1 MDLCWRSRA
10 FTLALMPPPSSPPPL
25 FPPDPPPNDPATLTS
40 QDAARHRALEIR
52 TRLERLPA
60 TRYIWSLVLLLS
72 LGGWFEYYDLFFTA
86 YVGPGLVRSGLFTS
100 TSAAFFGFNGLASFV
115 AATFAGLL
123 IGTLVFSFAAD
134 RFGRRLIFT
143 TSLLWYTAATLVMA
157 FQPTAHGIVMWRV
170 IAGVGIGVEL
180 VTIDTYVTELMPRQ
194 LRGRAIALS
203 QIVGFT
209 ALPAVALLSWWL
221 VPQQPLGL
229 QGWRWVVLAGS
240 LGAIFVWFIRR
251 GLPESPRWL
260 MAHGKFDEAERITAG
275 MEARV
280 ERDLEREAG
289 SGSPASQPS
298 RTMLV
303 ASRPAETRGNLLELA
318 RPPYRRRT
326 LMLMVFNFFQTI
338 GYYGF
343 ASWVPTLLIATG
355 ITTTSSLQYSF
366 LIALSAP
373 LGPLLAYRIADRI
386 ERKWQ
391 IVFTA
396 ACIAIF
402 GVLFARQR
410 DPVWLITCG
419 VLLTCANNCMSIAFH
434 TYQAELFPTRI
445 RAQAVGFVYSWSRLS
460 AIFTS
465 FLIAFF
471 LRHYG
476 TRGVFAFIAA
486 AMGIVILAIGVFG
499 PRTRGL
505 ALEDISQ

>member
-157 FQPTAHGIVMWRV
+157 FQHTAHGIVMWRV

-275 MEARV
+275 MEARA

-289 SGSPASQPS
+289 SGSPAPQPS

-373 LGPLLAYRIADRI
+373 LGPLLAYRVADRI

>member
-1 MDLCWRSRA
+1 M
-10 FTLALMPPPSSPPPL
+10 PPSSPAPP
-25 FPPDPPPNDPATLTS
+25 FPPNPPHRDPAS
-40 QDAARHRALEIR
+40 YRATAIR
-52 TRLERLPA
+52 ARLERLPA

-86 YVGPGLVRSGLFTS
+86 YVGPGLVHSGLFTS
-100 TSAAFFGFNGLASFV
+100 TAAAFFGFNGLASFV

-123 IGTLVFSFAAD
+123 VGALLFGFAAD

-143 TSLLWYTAATLVMA
+143 TSLLWYTVATAVMA
-157 FQPTAHGIVMWRV
+157 FQHTAHGIVLWRM

-180 VTIDTYVTELMPRQ
+180 VTIDTYITELMPRQ

-221 VPQQPLGL
+221 VPQEPLGL
-229 QGWRWVVLAGS
+229 DGWRWVVLAGS

-260 MAHGKFDEAERITAG
+260 MARGKLDEAERVTTA

-280 ERDLEREAG
+280 RNDLKREAATG
-289 SGSPASQPS
+289 SHEPPQIA
-298 RTMLV
+298 RTMLI
-303 ASRPAETRGNLLELA
+303 ASRPAETRRSLLELA
-318 RPPYRRRT
+318 RPPYRKRT

-343 ASWVPTLLIATG
+343 ASWVPTLLIANG
-355 ITTTSSLQYSF
+355 ITTTNSLQYSF

-373 LGPLLAYRIADRI
+373 LGPLLAYRVADRI

-410 DPVWLITCG
+410 EPVWLITCG

-465 FLIAFF
+465 FLVAFF

-486 AMGIVILAIGVFG
+486 AMAVVVLAIGIFG